1 MTDDLGKVNSLV
13 PQGSPQP
20 LFEEV
25 NVDVTEVAQAMVLPS
40 GGGVSPA
47 ESPSA
52 GGGVSPAESPSAG
65 GGVSPAESP
74 SAGGGGY
81 LPPAVIGGDSYPISL
96 SPPSDDFANLISD
109 SLAPVMREAEGEGT
123 DVLHGDLVLLNS
135 GIQELVKAEQGEEG
149 GQVVAGAKSE
159 GVDEGLA
166 AAVTAKEAV
175 TEYDTSSIVD
185 EPSSMRPPP
194 SPSHGGPDEPT
205 DLVGKIDAIGKR
217 FANPLLLVD
226 DAVNALSKG
235 IDKLRERNRERE
247 EALDDDP
254 LADAL
259 SASLEDMGD
268 GKDELALALEASVS
282 TMSEREGALAGLEA
296 SLQQTVSSFQPVD
309 SALVGETISSSMM
322 SADVLGTI
330 TYLLAD
336 IRDNMDV
343 LALPE
348 PEPLSA
354 DAFSSLFGI
363 GDAAREREPVY
374 AQAAYRETAY
384 ETAGGVVGESP
395 LAESPAPANAPVGFG
410 GGVMDAEMG
419 SGDSSLLG
427 GILEPANVPVGFRGG
442 VMDAE
447 MGVVGESPLAE
458 SPAPANAPAEMGS
471 GDSSL
476 LGGIL
481 EPASDAKEPET
492 AGVVGESPL
501 AESPAPA
508 NAPVGFRGGVMD
520 AEILPP
526 AEMGSGD
533 SSLLGG
539 ILEPASDAKEPETA
553 GGDIQQEF
561 LEGSVAVNATLDETF
576 ERPDQSKFVKSMTE
590 GFASASAAS
599 GAGMGAQMLIFA
611 GLVVAAIALL
621 KPVIEKL
628 VNFFVDDVWPVLK
641 PVIQA
646 FSDVFVQFL
655 RGLEPYARR
664 FGEAIGNLITTIADI
679 VVLIVNAFK
688 EIFVN
693 LKDTIVQMFTD
704 VGQCMGVIVKAVTGA
719 LSLLFTDPVAFFKK
733 AFSALGEIL
742 ETAVEFAVSG
752 LKTVLTGIK
761 DLIFGLPKSI
771 VGWFKKL
778 PFFGGGKDK
787 EADVAT
793 TVIEETPEMKAAREK
808 RDLAQVN
815 AEAMEL
821 EASAIRQMSRAVSG
835 MFEALNL
842 EEMNITA
849 SVVNIYPGSMDSGVQ
864 TPTVSLTATPS
875 MSPSSPSGGSA
886 PVYVFDNTQKS
897 ATPADVLSI
906 GGAAS

>member
-40 GGGVSPA
+40 
-47 ESPSA
+47 
-52 GGGVSPAESPSAG
+52 G

-149 GQVVAGAKSE
+149 GQVVAGANSE

-336 IRDNMDV
+336 IRDNVDV

-354 DAFSSLFGI
+354 DAFSTLFGI
-363 GDAAREREPVY
+363 GGAAREREPVY
-374 AQAAYRETAY
+374 AQAAYRETAYETAY

-410 GGVMDAEMG
+410 
-419 SGDSSLLG
+419 
-427 GILEPANVPVGFRGG
+427 
-442 VMDAE
+442 
-447 MGVVGESPLAE
+447 
-458 SPAPANAPAEMGS
+458 
-471 GDSSL
+471 
-476 LGGIL
+476 
-481 EPASDAKEPET
+481 
-492 AGVVGESPL
+492 
-501 AESPAPA
+501 
-508 NAPVGFRGGVMD
+508 GGVMD

-561 LEGSVAVNATLDETF
+561 LESSVAVNASLDETF

-590 GFASASAAS
+590 GFASASTAS

-655 RGLEPYARR
+655 RGMEPYARR
-664 FGEAIGNLITTIADI
+664 LGDAIGNLITTIADI

-693 LKDTIVQMFTD
+693 LKETIVQIFTD

-733 AFSALGEIL
+733 VFSSLGEIL
-742 ETAVEFAVSG
+742 GAAVEFAVNG
-752 LKTVLTGIK
+752 LKTVLIGIK
-761 DLIFGLPKSI
+761 DLIFGIPKSI
-771 VGWFKKL
+771 VEWFKKL

-821 EASAIRQMSRAVSG
+821 EASAIRQMSRAVNG

-864 TPTVSLTATPS
+864 TPAVSLTASPS
-875 MSPSSPSGGSA
+875 MSPSSPSGGSS

>member
-40 GGGVSPA
+40 
-47 ESPSA
+47 E
-52 GGGVSPAESPSAG
+52 GGVSPAESPSAG

-149 GQVVAGAKSE
+149 GQVVAGANSE

-194 SPSHGGPDEPT
+194 PPSHGGPDEPT

-296 SLQQTVSSFQPVD
+296 SLQRTVSSFQPVD

-363 GDAAREREPVY
+363 GGAAREREPVY

-384 ETAGGVVGESP
+384 ETAGAARGVVGESP
-395 LAESPAPANAPVGFG
+395 LAESPEPANVPVGFR

-427 GILEPANVPVGFRGG
+427 GILEPA
-442 VMDAE
+442 
-447 MGVVGESPLAE
+447 
-458 SPAPANAPAEMGS
+458 
-471 GDSSL
+471 
-476 LGGIL
+476 
-481 EPASDAKEPET
+481 SDAKET
-492 AGVVGESPL
+492 
-501 AESPAPA
+501 
-508 NAPVGFRGGVMD
+508 
-520 AEILPP
+520 
-526 AEMGSGD
+526 
-533 SSLLGG
+533 
-539 ILEPASDAKEPETA
+539 ETA

-561 LEGSVAVNATLDETF
+561 LESSVAVNASLDETF

-590 GFASASAAS
+590 GFVSASAAS

-655 RGLEPYARR
+655 RGMEPYARR
-664 FGEAIGNLITTIADI
+664 LGEAIGNLITTIADI

-719 LSLLFTDPVAFFKK
+719 LSQLFTDPVAFFKE

-742 ETAVEFAVSG
+742 EAAVEFAVSG
-752 LKTVLTGIK
+752 LKTVLIGIK

-815 AEAMEL
+815 AEAIEL

>member
-40 GGGVSPA
+40 
-47 ESPSA
+47 
-52 GGGVSPAESPSAG
+52 G

-354 DAFSSLFGI
+354 DAFSPLFGI
-363 GDAAREREPVY
+363 GGAAREREPVY

-384 ETAGGVVGESP
+384 ETARER
-395 LAESPAPANAPVGFG
+395 
-410 GGVMDAEMG
+410 
-419 SGDSSLLG
+419 
-427 GILEPANVPVGFRGG
+427 EPETAGAAR
-442 VMDAE
+442 
-447 MGVVGESPLAE
+447 GVVGESPLAE

-481 EPASDAKEPET
+481 EPANAP
-492 AGVVGESPL
+492 

-576 ERPDQSKFVKSMTE
+576 ERPDQSKFVKSMTA

-599 GAGMGAQMLIFA
+599 GAGIGAQMLIFA

-628 VNFFVDDVWPVLK
+628 VNFFVDEVWPVLK

-655 RGLEPYARR
+655 RGMEPYARR
-664 FGEAIGNLITTIADI
+664 LGEAIGNLITTIAET
-679 VVLIVNAFK
+679 VVLIVEAFK

-693 LKDTIVQMFTD
+693 LKDTIVQIFTD
-704 VGQCMGVIVKAVTGA
+704 VGQCFGVIVKAVTGA
-719 LSLLFTDPVAFFKK
+719 LSQLFTDPVAFFKNV
-733 AFSALGEIL
+733 FSALEEIL
-742 ETAVEFAVSG
+742 GAAVEFAVSG
-752 LKTVLTGIK
+752 LKTVLLGIK
-761 DLIFGLPKSI
+761 DLLFGIPKSI
-771 VGWFKKL
+771 VEWFKKKI
-778 PFFGGGKDK
+778 PFFGGGKDE

-793 TVIEETPEMKAAREK
+793 TDIEETPEMKAAREK
-808 RDLAQVN
+808 RDIAQVN
-815 AEAMEL
+815 AEAIEL
-821 EASAIRQMSRAVSG
+821 EASAIRQMSKAVGG

-864 TPTVSLTATPS
+864 TPTVSLTASPS
-875 MSPSSPSGGSA
+875 MSPSSPSGGSV